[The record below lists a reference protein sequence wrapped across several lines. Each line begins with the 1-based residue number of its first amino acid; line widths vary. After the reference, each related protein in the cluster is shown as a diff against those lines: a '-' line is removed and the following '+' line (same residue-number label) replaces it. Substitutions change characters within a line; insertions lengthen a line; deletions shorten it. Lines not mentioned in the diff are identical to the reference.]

1 MLESWDRG
9 KVDGAEDGALLPS
22 AWQLIMALRML
33 TQDQVYW
40 YLLYLSRARHRH
52 ARTRHQPFYSLWLF
66 VRNHVV
72 PTDRGYAC
80 RKVGTGDEDYL
91 PPSPSSGLVLVQHIF
106 QHISCC
112 NNRHEA
118 TGGGGGD
125 NRTIASSSAAAG
137 TTCGGGGGVSF
148 LILGRL

>member
-1 MLESWDRG
+1 MA
-9 KVDGAEDGALLPS
+9 DGGWRAQTAANDTGSGVL
-22 AWQLIMALRML
+22 
-33 TQDQVYW
+33 V
-40 YLLYLSRARHRH
+40 LLYLSRARHRH

-118 TGGGGGD
+118 TDGGGGD

-137 TTCGGGGGVSF
+137 TTCGGSGGISF